1 MSKPLHAIDASA
13 FTWPCLTFH
22 SQCIHPCPSWYHNVC
37 IIKCADMASG
47 STHEAASSPSSILFQ
62 TNTSD
67 SNNNGSPAFVLFDI
81 PRSLEEAQVP
91 RGHRPPARIVSGPP
105 PLNPFLTPEPRNG
118 ASAGHPPSAG
128 AHIAELMAAAAAQSA
143 LDELHSQYSGPFCLP
158 RVCGSKDEMVSAD
171 GHVDAGSTDTAGA
184 ETSEASRIRIPE
196 GAEYLHGS
204 IHELRQK
211 FIDAAPQ
218 FNLIVLDPPWPNRSA
233 RRKKTG
239 SYSTASSLA
248 EIQQLLLNIPV
259 PLHLTPD
266 GLVAVW
272 ITNKS
277 SVYDLVTSP
286 RGLFA
291 SWGLELVTQW
301 TWLKITSS
309 GEPIFD
315 MESAWRKPWETL
327 LVARRIGAKAPVPLR
342 PRVIVAVPDVH
353 SRKPNLRRLF
363 EDVLGRDYA
372 ALEVFARNL
381 TSGWWSWGD
390 QVLQFQAAEHWVRS

>member
-1 MSKPLHAIDASA
+1 
-13 FTWPCLTFH
+13 
-22 SQCIHPCPSWYHNVC
+22 
-37 IIKCADMASG
+37 MASG
-47 STHEAASSPSSILFQ
+47 SISEAAAPSSSPSPPSSILFQ
-62 TNTSD
+62 SS
-67 SNNNGSPAFVLFDI
+67 SNNNNDSPAFVLLDI

-91 RGHRPPARIVSGPP
+91 PGHRPAARIVSGPP
-105 PLNPFLTPEPRNG
+105 PLEPFATPEPRNG
-118 ASAGHPPSAG
+118 ASAGHSPSAG

-143 LDELHSQYSGPFCLP
+143 LDELRGRYSGPFLLD
-158 RVCGSKDEMVSAD
+158 RVCHSAEEEGVSVDD
-171 GHVDAGSTDTAGA
+171 GHVDAGADATGDESA
-184 ETSEASRIRIPE
+184 EMSRIRIPI
-196 GAEYLHGS
+196 GAEYLHGT
-204 IHELRQK
+204 IQDLRQT
-211 FIDAAPQ
+211 FVDTAPQ
-218 FNLIVLDPPWPNRSA
+218 FNLIVLDPPWPNRSV

-239 SYSTASSLA
+239 SYSTAYNLTD
-248 EIQQLLLNIPV
+248 IQQLLLSIPV

-277 SVYDLVTSP
+277 SVFDLVTSP

-315 MESAWRKPWETL
+315 IESTWRKPWETL
-327 LVARRIGAKAPVPLR
+327 LIAKRIGAKAPSGLKPQ
-342 PRVIVAVPDVH
+342 VIVAVPDVH
-353 SRKPNLRRLF
+353 SRKPSLRFLF

-390 QVLQFQAAEHWVRS
+390 QVLRFQAAEHWVQS